1 MEEDESNLDRKKKKE
16 KYATTSDGYKSVKK
30 MSISNGDYSTVS
42 KELSKIPVNVQPL
55 EFAGIK
61 PKIDVGKF
69 RNFPRIL
76 FSSFKKIDKN
86 CNQISSKTVEY

>member
-1 MEEDESNLDRKKKKE
+1 
-16 KYATTSDGYKSVKK
+16 

-61 PKIDVGKF
+61 PKIDTG
-69 RNFPRIL
+69 N
-76 FSSFKKIDKN
+76 KKEEKAL
-86 CNQISSKTVEY
+86 VEGSYRP